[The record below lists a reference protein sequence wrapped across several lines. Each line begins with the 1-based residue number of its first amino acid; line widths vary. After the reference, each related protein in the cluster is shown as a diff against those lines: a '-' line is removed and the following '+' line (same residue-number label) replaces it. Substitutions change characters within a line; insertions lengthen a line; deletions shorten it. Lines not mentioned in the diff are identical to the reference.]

1 MAMHGGRLN
10 FRPQDWEFARTQS
23 LRLVRR
29 ADALPELPAE
39 VVGAEVAPVGEIIAP
54 AAAEMGV
61 LGFPGGP
68 FQIPP
73 DGGPG
78 RPIREGQQRAQ
89 VDYPMPEALAE
100 AAPAPAPA
108 PRRRRRRREPEP
120 EPEPAAPAPA
130 PRRRRRNELAMLLG
144 NGRKRKHKRA
154 H

>member
-23 LRLVRR
+23 LRLTRR
-29 ADALPELPAE
+29 ADAVPELPAE
-39 VVGAEVAPVGEIIAP
+39 VVGAEVAPVGDIIAP

-89 VDYPMPEALAE
+89 VDYPMPEALE
-100 AAPAPAPA
+100 AAP
-108 PRRRRRRREPEP
+108 
-120 EPEPAAPAPA
+120 APAPA